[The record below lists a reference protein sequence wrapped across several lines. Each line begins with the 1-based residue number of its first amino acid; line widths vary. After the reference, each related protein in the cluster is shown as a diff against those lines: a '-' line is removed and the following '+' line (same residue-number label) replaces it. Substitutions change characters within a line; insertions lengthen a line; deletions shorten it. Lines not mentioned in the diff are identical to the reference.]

1 METPNG
7 LSPSESELEDAGE
20 GGLMSQIIGGGL
32 GLVFAF
38 ACELFE
44 RRVSSHPDL
53 RRCTGV
59 GGDFRVTLGDDVMK
73 DSLAIS
79 LPATISVTNLKAVA
93 VALTLD
99 NWGDDTLAL
108 RVRTT
113 SSRL

>member
-32 GLVFAF
+32 DLVFAF

-53 RRCTGV
+53 SRCTGV
-59 GGDFRVTLGDDVMK
+59 GGNFKVTLGDDVMK
-73 DSLAIS
+73 DSIPTDFRRTFWFAQR
-79 LPATISVTNLKAVA
+79 P
-93 VALTLD
+93 
-99 NWGDDTLAL
+99 
-108 RVRTT
+108 RVRRPVIE
-113 SSRL
+113 SSPRGP